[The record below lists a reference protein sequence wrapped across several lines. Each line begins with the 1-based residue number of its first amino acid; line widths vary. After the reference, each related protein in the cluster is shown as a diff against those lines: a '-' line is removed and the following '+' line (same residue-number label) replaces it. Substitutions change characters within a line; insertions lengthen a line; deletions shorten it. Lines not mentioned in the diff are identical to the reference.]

1 MLKEAKENIKNNPEK
16 DLIKKTATFNK
27 THYRRNIN
35 KTRAKLRSLQKNS
48 LTLLN
53 HIIPSDDK
61 ELLILKQ
68 RLLDD
73 EQLKNDYNAIN
84 LIYLINQLNGA
95 IPKNYFDIKDPNNDA
110 LYITKKIYKILKN
123 YKLFFFFFSHYK
135 IDDKTLIK
143 LIPLLEYHYYKKNNY
158 IFKEG
163 DNATQMSFILK
174 GKISFSKKINSL
186 EFDKPQDVEQYKMGE
201 GRYFGEWDLVFCR
214 KNKVSALCLENCHI
228 IHIRKEYFQKYIQ
241 EKFTKIESDT
251 KTNLVHILSKYIYMP
266 QVKLERFVISDV
278 KMLFF
283 KKSEIIYNE
292 REENRYLY
300 LIYDGE
306 ANLLKNISKGE
317 DHSLVTN
324 SFDKIK
330 VENIQKKAKNI
341 NYKEILKKPME
352 INNNQNLFKLD
363 LQLNKNNYQIVS
375 TLGSGSF
382 AGLEIVTGVTYFK
395 YTLIS
400 NTNFT
405 SIYRINLKN
414 LEEHLKEF
422 MLNLIPLFF
431 ELEEKIHTQIDNIK
445 YIDSNIV
452 PNLCQKYK
460 NQNNKDTE
468 IDTDENDE
476 TFLKQIKKIEN
487 KFDKN
492 EGGFVKMNNYNNI
505 LQKQINLL
513 KDQLKENQLKDK
525 KIDLFVK
532 KYEKEQLAKLKYK
545 KVRLIHS
552 AKSSK
557 NKNKQKIINKNNS
570 FICSTNN
577 NKNRPI
583 SCVTYK
589 GKNTSIMLKEG
600 KDSCY
605 NLSKSNV
612 KSANN
617 SIIMNK
623 RKKNFNLFYK
633 EEINELQNELRK
645 KMKKP
650 VVLLYKMPKTKL
662 TINKIKQSLS
672 VGSKDLVKSV
682 FIKNKRN
689 CNKNTFN
696 SLNYKFQSS
705 IFPYNKKAKNSTYK
719 TINICKNNQNNI
731 FKLNSNLNIN
741 EKQILNLNRNTIF
754 DKINLKKIKFYDT
767 GLFDMPLAVQLG
779 VN

>member
-1 MLKEAKENIKNNPEK
+1 MLKEAKENIRNNPAT
-16 DLIKKTATFNK
+16 DLIKKTSSFNK
-27 THYRRNIN
+27 THYRRNLN
-35 KTRAKLRSLQKNS
+35 KTREKLRSLHKNS
-48 LTLLN
+48 LNLLN
-53 HIIPSDDK
+53 QVISSEDK

-68 RLLDD
+68 KLFDD
-73 EQLKNDYNAIN
+73 EELKNDYNAIN

-95 IPKNYFDIKDPNNDA
+95 IPKNYFDVKDPNNDA
-110 LYITKKIYKILKN
+110 LYITKKIFKILKN

-135 IDDKTLIK
+135 IEDKALIK
-143 LIPLLEYHYYKKNNY
+143 LIPLLEYHYYPKNNY
-158 IFKEG
+158 IFREG
-163 DNATQMSFILK
+163 DNSSKMYFILK

-186 EFDKPQDVEQYKMGE
+186 EFDKPQDMEQYKMGE

-214 KNKVSALCLENCHI
+214 KNKVSAFCLENCHI
-228 IHIRKEYFQKYIQ
+228 ISIRKENFQKYIQ
-241 EKFTKIESDT
+241 EKFTKIESDI
-251 KTNLVHILSKYIYMP
+251 KTNLVKTLSKYLYMP
-266 QVKLERFVISDV
+266 QVKLERFVLSDV

-292 REENRYLY
+292 GEENRYLY

-306 ANLLKNISKGE
+306 VNLLKNISKGE
-317 DHSLVTN
+317 DHSLITN

-330 VENIQKKAKNI
+330 LENIQKKAKNI
-341 NYKEILKKPME
+341 NYKEILKKPMQ
-352 INNNQNLFKLD
+352 INNNHNLFKLD

-375 TLGSGSF
+375 TLGNGSF

-395 YTLIS
+395 YSLIS

-422 MLNLIPLFF
+422 MLNLIPLYF
-431 ELEEKIHTQIDNIK
+431 ELEEKIHIQIDNIK

-460 NQNNKDTE
+460 NQNNKNTE
-468 IDTDENDE
+468 IDMDENDE
-476 TFLKQIKKIEN
+476 TFIKQIKKIEN

-492 EGGFVKMNNYNNI
+492 EGGFIKMNNYNNN
-505 LQKQINLL
+505 LQKQINAL

-532 KYEKEQLAKLKYK
+532 KYEEEQLAKLKYK
-545 KVRLIHS
+545 KVRLSYS
-552 AKSSK
+552 AQNSK
-557 NKNKQKIINKNNS
+557 NKTKIINKNNS
-570 FICSTNN
+570 FICNTNN
-577 NKNRPI
+577 YKNRPI
-583 SCVTYK
+583 SCATYK
-589 GKNTSIMLKEG
+589 GKNTSIILKDG

-605 NLSKSNV
+605 NLSKLNV
-612 KSANN
+612 KSANT

-623 RKKNFNLFYK
+623 KKKNFNLFYK

-645 KMKKP
+645 KKKKP
-650 VVLLYKMPKTKL
+650 IVLLYKKPKNKF

-672 VGSKDLVKSV
+672 IECKDLFKSV

-689 CNKNTFN
+689 CNKNAFN
-696 SLNYKFQSS
+696 PLNYKFQSS
-705 IFPYNKKAKNSTYK
+705 IFAYKKKAKNSTYK
-719 TINICKNNQNNI
+719 TINISKNNQNNI
-731 FKLNSNLNIN
+731 FRVNNNININ
-741 EKQILNLNRNTIF
+741 ESEILNLNRKSMFEKKNF
-754 DKINLKKIKFYDT
+754 KKIKFYDT
-767 GLFDMPLAVQLG
+767 GVFDIPLAIQLG